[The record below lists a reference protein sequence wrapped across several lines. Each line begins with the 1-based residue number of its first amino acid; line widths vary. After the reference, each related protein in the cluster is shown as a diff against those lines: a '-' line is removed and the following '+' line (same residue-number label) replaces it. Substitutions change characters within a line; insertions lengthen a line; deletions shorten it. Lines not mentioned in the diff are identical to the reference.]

1 MNECAGT
8 LLKIICNAINHVI
21 WRTSGEKYISLEI
34 NLNYRWAYFSISQH
48 AVDHLF
54 YSFIF
59 RRFEHKYVYNF
70 FYHKKALVVTVVEKS
85 SAGDIQ
91 LKSNND
97 TLWLEHKT
105 KCPTAFSKQ
114 IKLSSCNQQK
124 KNAALCQTQMHI
136 AHANTHTLTD
146 TQLQWEKERQCVR
159 LFAHCLHRSCAD
171 YISYRIWMRHMSAL
185 FHSRNGIIVIC
196 ILMNILQYVLF
207 HLAGSGRQSGDLYTS
222 DPIQYCFPVRVCVCV
237 CAHIFHYT
245 YSRLHLYLQS
255 IFNLNFRFVKMD
267 FYTGHRL

>member
-1 MNECAGT
+1 MTHCDWNT
-8 LLKIICNAINHVI
+8 RQNVQPHFPNK
-21 WRTSGEKYISLEI
+21 S
-34 NLNYRWAYFSISQH
+34 NYR
-48 AVDHLF
+48 
-54 YSFIF
+54 
-59 RRFEHKYVYNF
+59 
-70 FYHKKALVVTVVEKS
+70 VVTS
-85 SAGDIQ
+85 
-91 LKSNND
+91 
-97 TLWLEHKT
+97 
-105 KCPTAFSKQ
+105 
-114 IKLSSCNQQK
+114 K